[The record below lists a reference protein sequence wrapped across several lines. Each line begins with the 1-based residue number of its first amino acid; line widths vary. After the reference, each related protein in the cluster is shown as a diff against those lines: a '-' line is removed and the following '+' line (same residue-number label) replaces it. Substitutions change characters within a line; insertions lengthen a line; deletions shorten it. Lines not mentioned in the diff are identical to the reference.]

1 MDPEQIERLA
11 SLHEQ
16 GFGRG
21 DLPNLDEWANLTNEE
36 KMFMAFQQIQL
47 LRENAA
53 TANEALEHS
62 QGLLLTR
69 DNEART
75 KWARLQDMLT
85 EALGALKESTVRGI
99 GGAPT

>member
-36 KMFMAFQQIQL
+36 KMFMAFQ
-47 LRENAA
+47 
-53 TANEALEHS
+53 H
-62 QGLLLTR
+62 
-69 DNEART
+69 
-75 KWARLQDMLT
+75 
-85 EALGALKESTVRGI
+85 
-99 GGAPT
+99 